1 MDLEQREENTGE
13 VFNEDD
19 GQMDLEQREE
29 NTGEVFNEDDGQM
42 DLEQREENTG
52 EVFNEDDG
60 QMDLEQRE
68 ENTGEVFNEDDGQM
82 DLEQREENTG
92 EVFNE
97 DDGRFEDSAL
107 KSTRAKPKKERPG
120 RMCVFCSKII
130 EGGKLKRHITSHK
143 KTHEE
148 VAAILKKPVE
158 EQNKWFE
165 EKRHEGIYKYNM
177 HHLDDNDTKLMR
189 ERKPKTPDELRM
201 CLACKKFFFQQNVLQ
216 TQRNL

>member
-1 MDLEQREENTGE
+1 
-13 VFNEDD
+13 
-19 GQMDLEQREE
+19 
-29 NTGEVFNEDDGQM
+29 
-42 DLEQREENTG
+42 
-52 EVFNEDDG
+52 
-60 QMDLEQRE
+60 
-68 ENTGEVFNEDDGQM
+68 
-82 DLEQREENTG
+82 
-92 EVFNE
+92 
-97 DDGRFEDSAL
+97 
-107 KSTRAKPKKERPG
+107 
-120 RMCVFCSKII
+120 MCVFCSKII

-201 CLACKKFFFQQNVLQ
+201 CLACKKFFSNRTFYNTKKLVTVKLSQLK
-216 TQRNL
+216 LKH